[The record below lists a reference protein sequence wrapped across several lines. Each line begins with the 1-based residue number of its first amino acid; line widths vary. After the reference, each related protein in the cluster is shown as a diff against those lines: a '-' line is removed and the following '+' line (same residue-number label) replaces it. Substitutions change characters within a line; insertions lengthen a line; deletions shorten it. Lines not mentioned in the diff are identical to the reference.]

1 MAATTVNSNKLLVD
15 FPSFPKAKRSVQ
27 FSDRVDGR
35 YIEYPSPEE
44 NMKRWYTEADQKRFR
59 KQMGR
64 DAAACSFIVL
74 GGKVT
79 GERQGKM
86 KILTNRNL
94 LCWLGAFDFKRRF
107 STFCCHQD
115 IAEGTCITRS
125 HAIDQMQERVHS
137 RSTCF
142 HLNSKF
148 FQIPEEGAQC
158 CKVHCVDIRY
168 DMIEKVSSSVR
179 KS

>member
-15 FPSFPKAKRSVQ
+15 FPSFPKAKRLVQ

-86 KILTNRNL
+86 KILTSQAIVTCCVGLEHLISRDVSQRSVAIKTLRKEHASREVTRLIRCRNKFIQDRL
-94 LCWLGAFDFKRRF
+94 AFI
-107 STFCCHQD
+107 STASSSKSQKKAHNVAKF
-115 IAEGTCITRS
+115 IASI
-125 HAIDQMQERVHS
+125 
-137 RSTCF
+137 F
-142 HLNSKF
+142 
-148 FQIPEEGAQC
+148 
-158 CKVHCVDIRY
+158 
-168 DMIEKVSSSVR
+168 DMI
-179 KS
+179 